1 MIGHSINDTE
11 LALDA
16 LKGMSLEQLLASA
29 GSANARAAGGAHE
42 LLMRAADSVP
52 LKRGGA
58 TLSRFAGSP
67 KALGI
72 LKVATPLAAAGGV
85 LGAGDVLFG
94 GDSLANK
101 AMDTAGMAA
110 GAWGG
115 VKGAAAGA
123 AAGSVVPVVGTAA
136 GAILGGLAGAGIG
149 KTASDGLQWLFG
161 DKKSAEQRRMEEA
174 LMALRGGVI

>member
-1 MIGHSINDTE
+1 MIGHSINDAE
-11 LALDA
+11 LAVDA
-16 LKGMSLEQLLASA
+16 LKGMTLEQLLASA

-58 TLSRFAGSP
+58 TLSRFAASP
-67 KALGI
+67 KALSV

-94 GDSLANK
+94 GDSAANK
-101 AMDTAGMAA
+101 VMDGTAMTI
-110 GAWGG
+110 GG
-115 VKGAAAGA
+115 ILGSVGGPMGAA
-123 AAGSVVPVVGTAA
+123 
-136 GAILGGLAGAGIG
+136 AGAGIG
-149 KTASDGLQWLFG
+149 KGASDSLQWLFG

-174 LMALRGGVI
+174 LMALKGGVI